1 MSAEQTVC
9 PLNRHV
15 LIAADGSENSARA
28 VAYMVCMLGN
38 VSGVQ
43 VTLLNIISIP
53 PEDYFLTPEEE
64 AGWLE
69 EHERSSKAALRRH
82 TEQLVAGG
90 ISVSSIAPVVR
101 KGRFHSIAETI
112 LDELRKSGAGTL
124 VVGRRGISRKEEFI
138 YGSTSSK
145 LLHAVKNSAAMW
157 VIE

>member
-1 MSAEQTVC
+1 MSTEQTVC

-15 LIAADGSENSARA
+15 LIAVDGSENSDRA

-53 PEDYFLTPEEE
+53 PEDYFHTPEEE
-64 AGWLE
+64 SKWIE
-69 EHERSSKAALRRH
+69 EHEHASIAAVRRH

-90 ISVSSIAPVVR
+90 IPVASIAPVIR
-101 KGRFHSIAETI
+101 QGRFRSIAETI
-112 LDELRKSGAGTL
+112 LDELRKSGAGTI

-145 LLHAVKNSAAMW
+145 LLHAIKASAAMW
-157 VIE
+157 VVE